1 MAVIDQFILFHKE
14 NKKLHNEMRTNYFFL
29 HTKHPLNRSTNYTQ
43 QPQCTNGMQEGEY
56 IAVIQKSRA
65 LLLLFND
72 RALIRISL
80 HVYELV
86 VLSCFEECSECVGDV
101 PSLDIAYL

>member
-1 MAVIDQFILFHKE
+1 
-14 NKKLHNEMRTNYFFL
+14 MRTNYFFL

-80 HVYELV
+80 HVYMNWLYFLASRNV
-86 VLSCFEECSECVGDV
+86 QNVLGMC
-101 PSLDIAYL
+101 LA